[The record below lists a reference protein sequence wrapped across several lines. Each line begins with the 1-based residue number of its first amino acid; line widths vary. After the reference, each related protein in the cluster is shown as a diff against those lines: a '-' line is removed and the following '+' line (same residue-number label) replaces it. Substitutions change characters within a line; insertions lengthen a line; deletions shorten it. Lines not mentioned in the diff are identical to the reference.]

1 MRKQA
6 RSPYAA
12 QHSLGPASPPSPEAP
27 AAPALRRMKG
37 RCREGRCFWSSSRET
52 FRADELAQGA
62 SRTRCVWRAEGSPLV
77 FPRDRGD
84 LSCFSL
90 TLGCQTGV
98 SFERDTG
105 MRLGPKAAPFYSG
118 YRNNHRNGSS

>member
-1 MRKQA
+1 MACRGFPFGVSE
-6 RSPYAA
+6 RS
-12 QHSLGPASPPSPEAP
+12 
-27 AAPALRRMKG
+27 G
-37 RCREGRCFWSSSRET
+37 RFK
-52 FRADELAQGA
+52 L
-62 SRTRCVWRAEGSPLV
+62 L
-77 FPRDRGD
+77 
-84 LSCFSL
+84 SL